1 MRTIFKICLVFSIYI
16 VYLSE
21 RYKWVKGRGG
31 GGGHDKII
39 DLLDLKYI
47 KSNDDFKKKI
57 GRGGSIGLGSGDL
70 SIVHGGEGPS

>member
-1 MRTIFKICLVFSIYI
+1 MGQGPGG
-16 VYLSE
+16 
-21 RYKWVKGRGG
+21 GRGR
-31 GGGHDKII
+31 DKII